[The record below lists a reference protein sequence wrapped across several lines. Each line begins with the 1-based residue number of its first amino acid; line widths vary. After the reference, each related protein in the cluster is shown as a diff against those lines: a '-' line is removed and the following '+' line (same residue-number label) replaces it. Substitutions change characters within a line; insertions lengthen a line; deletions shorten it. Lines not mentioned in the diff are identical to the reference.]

1 MTATPTSHRAKGQ
14 AMSKLEPWQERLIAE
29 KAKLDEDAA
38 KNAAFQE
45 TPQYGAL
52 PWEDRQ
58 LLLDQLHAQHYLSA
72 ILAKR
77 IARFK

>member
-1 MTATPTSHRAKGQ
+1 MAELQ
-14 AMSKLEPWQERLIAE
+14 PWQELVIEDRR
-29 KAKLDEDAA
+29 KLVDDAT

-45 TPQYGAL
+45 TAQFQAL
-52 PWEDRQ
+52 AWEDRQ

-77 IARFK
+77 IARFN